1 MRRSITPVPEKNV
14 RRSVIPVHTNV
25 TRSINPVAKLIKRNI
40 APVPMNERNVA
51 LVVRLIMGA
60 LPQS

>member
-1 MRRSITPVPEKNV
+1 
-14 RRSVIPVHTNV
+14 
-25 TRSINPVAKLIKRNI
+25 LIKRNI